1 MGGWLAGWMLAAGWR
16 MANGWL
22 ASGWQLAGGW
32 LALGG
37 RRLVGW
43 LDAGWLE
50 SFKNVSQFFFH
61 SVQDIFFMRF

>member
-1 MGGWLAGWMLAAGWR
+1 

-22 ASGWQLAGGW
+22 ASGWQLARGW

-43 LDAGWLE
+43 LDAGWLA

-61 SVQDIFFMRF
+61 SLEDIFIMRF